1 MKVIENIKSVTEN
14 YTLLGSLIDV
24 FLDQLKEHKLK
35 NRQKILEV
43 CHVGKFLMFFNNK
56 IQIDQL
62 FEQPD
67 FILVNESRVKIG
79 LEHQL
84 IIDPKS
90 KEREGF
96 FENIFSKAELEIQ
109 SEKDMPNFLANC
121 YIKPYTNFKLQEKKK
136 LVEIIKA
143 VIKEYVLNEN
153 FIENPII
160 DRISKMPHSHKNITA
175 NLGGWWYKNVNSELI
190 LNGIKKKEKKIN
202 EYRKNSVDEQ
212 WLLLVL
218 GTTGESSFEM
228 DKSLNLNPKTDFNKV
243 YILEDFNNKLY
254 EIK

>member
-1 MKVIENIKSVTEN
+1 MNVIENTKSITEN
-14 YTLLGSLIDV
+14 YKLLGNLIDS

-43 CHVGKFLMFFNNK
+43 CHAGKFLMFFNSK
-56 IQIDQL
+56 IQIAQL
-62 FEQPD
+62 SEQPD
-67 FILVNESRVKIG
+67 FILVNESGVKIG

-96 FENIFSKAELEIQ
+96 FENIFSKAEVEIQ
-109 SEKDMPNFLANC
+109 TDKSLPNFLANC

-143 VIKEYVLNEN
+143 VVKEYVLNEN
-153 FIENPII
+153 LIENPII
-160 DRISKMPHSHKNITA
+160 DRIWKMPHSHKNITA
-175 NLGGWWYKNVNSELI
+175 NLGAWWYNNVTSESI
-190 LNGIKKKEKKIN
+190 LNAIKKKEKKIN
-202 EYRKNSVDEQ
+202 EYRKNSVEEQ

-228 DKSLNLNPKTDFNKV
+228 DKSFNLNPKTEFSKV
-243 YILEDFNNKLY
+243 YILEDFKNKLY

>member
-1 MKVIENIKSVTEN
+1 MNLIENTKSITEN
-14 YTLLGSLIDV
+14 YTLLGNLIDG
-24 FLDQLKEHKLK
+24 FLNQLKEQKLR
-35 NRQKILEV
+35 NSQKILEV
-43 CHVGKFLMFFNNK
+43 CHAGKFLLFFNNK
-56 IQIDQL
+56 IQFDQL
-62 FEQPD
+62 YEQPD
-67 FILVNESRVKIG
+67 FILVNDFGVKIG

-96 FENIFSKAELEIQ
+96 FQNIFSKAEIEIQ
-109 SEKDMPNFLANC
+109 TDKDLPNFLANC
-121 YIKPYTNFKLQEKKK
+121 YIKPYTNFKLQEKNK
-136 LVEIIKA
+136 LVGIIKD
-143 VIKEYVLNEN
+143 VVKEYVLNEN
-153 FIENPII
+153 LIENPII
-160 DRISKMPHSHKNITA
+160 DRIWKMPHSHKNITP
-175 NLGGWWYKNVNSELI
+175 NLGAWWVNKVTSELI
-190 LNGIKKKEKKIN
+190 LNGIKNKEKKIN

-228 DKSLNLNPKTDFNKV
+228 DKSLNLNPKTEFSKV